1 MEQPSFLLSSESWPN
16 LNKSI
21 NERQVERNKKCDICP
36 FVTHKNQNLKNHKK
50 IHEKVTP
57 IIHECK
63 ECDKS
68 FTKKKALTVRGLII
82 KKNLKIKI

>member
-1 MEQPSFLLSSESWPN
+1 MEQPSFLLSSETWPN
-16 LNKSI
+16 LIKSI
-21 NERQVERNKKCDICP
+21 KENQVERNKKCDICP

-63 ECDKS
+63 ESTECIKRKS
-68 FTKKKALTVRGLII
+68 SNSPLARP
-82 KKNLKIKI
+82 N

>member
-1 MEQPSFLLSSESWPN
+1 MEQPSFLLSSENWPN

-63 ECDKS
+63 GCPKQ
-68 FTKKKALTVRGLII
+68 FTELVLHLPDLISLNAI
-82 KKNLKIKI
+82 NVLN